1 MLELYHYGTAV
12 CPQRARLALA
22 EKGLEWTGHVLDIRL
37 GEHLTPE
44 YLKLN
49 PKGVVPTLVHDGN
62 VIVETTVI
70 MYYLDDAFPGPP
82 LQPVDPLGRA
92 RARLWTKR
100 VDEEMHPDCG
110 VLSWSTY
117 IRKVMLARPPEDLEE
132 HYRKIPVAAWRDL
145 QRQCFEMGTE
155 GPVFRSAVRRYDKML
170 GLMEAALADGPW
182 LAGADHTL
190 ADAAVTPYVLR
201 LDMLGMSGMW
211 EGSRRRVGDWY
222 GRVRERPS
230 AALAL
235 DAYIKP
241 ADTEKMIGP
250 GTEAWPRV
258 QEILAA

>member
-22 EKGLEWTGHVLDIRL
+22 EKALEWTGHILNIRM

-44 YLKLN
+44 YLALN

-70 MYYLDDAFPGPP
+70 MYYLDDAFPGKP
-82 LQPVDPLGRA
+82 LQPAGALDRA
-92 RARLWTKR
+92 RARAWTKR
-100 VDEEMHPDCG
+100 VDEELHPDCG

-117 IRKVMLARPPEDLEE
+117 IRKEMLSRPPEDLEE
-132 HYRKIPVAAWRDL
+132 HYRKMPDPANRDL
-145 QRQCFEMGTE
+145 QRQCFERGIE
-155 GPVFRSAVRRYDKML
+155 APVFRSAIRRYDKIL
-170 GLMEAALADGPW
+170 GIMEDTLADGPW
-182 LAGADHTL
+182 LAGADYTI

-222 GRVRERPS
+222 RRVRQRPS
-230 AALAL
+230 AAVAL

-241 ADTEKMIGP
+241 ADTDKMIGP
-250 GTEAWPRV
+250 GTEAWPEI